1 MNLEQVIGQKKY
13 YLIWLIIFI
22 CGTVFL
28 FIGLTSNSIWYDEA
42 FTGALARHSFMDII
56 RISAG
61 DNHPPLYFIITKIIT
76 FILGDNA
83 FSLRTASLLGVLA
96 LAALGLGPVK
106 RIFGS
111 KASLLFTFL
120 VFITPAFVAQA
131 QNARMYTWAAFFT
144 TACVLYAYLV
154 VTENKLRDWIL
165 FGIVSVL
172 GLYTHVY
179 LMLEF
184 AIIYALVFL
193 WLILKDRKKL
203 ITFLIVA
210 ASVVILYT
218 PWIFVV
224 IVQASKVAKEFWIP
238 EPTSPWI
245 LWGMLFVPF
254 QHEFGSTM
262 SNLFI
267 NIACFIC
274 SGLTVLGIINAV
286 KNQKT
291 FGNLIFLC
299 IAVAVL
305 TFSGAF
311 IISYIV
317 RPILM
322 PRYFISVIGLYIIV
336 LMYGILLLKQDAL
349 KIIAAVLVLAL
360 FIPQLI
366 DIKTVKRNGPL
377 VEVQEY
383 LNDELHPDD
392 VFLHG
397 EEQPFGLFSY
407 YYPEYRHYLL
417 LPEDFSGFGNYDAFG
432 QNGSYGNDYSDF
444 LKGASRVWLVNRD
457 GSSWFRITRIA
468 NEDLLQ
474 SAEIYKASLTKRFS
488 QNHSFLMLSITK
500 FSTDPKD
507 KLDESAMFEGE
518 IKELK
523 IKVSG
528 FKNNKGN
535 AIIYIFNRELF
546 ELSDYFSQN
555 KLPPQIE
562 QAVFDKLIMNNNFL
576 TGEDKNYWLDVYALD
591 ENSGIYNL
599 IKQSEEIDREFL
611 KPVYK
616 LHHSI
621 SKTL

>member
-1 MNLEQVIGQKKY
+1 MFFTFMV
-13 YLIWLIIFI
+13 LII
-22 CGTVFL
+22 
-28 FIGLTSNSIWYDEA
+28 
-42 FTGALARHSFMDII
+42 
-56 RISAG
+56 
-61 DNHPPLYFIITKIIT
+61 
-76 FILGDNA
+76 
-83 FSLRTASLLGVLA
+83 
-96 LAALGLGPVK
+96 
-106 RIFGS
+106 
-111 KASLLFTFL
+111 
-120 VFITPAFVAQA
+120 PAFVAQA
-131 QNARMYTWAAFFT
+131 QNARMYTWSAFFT
-144 TACVLYAYLV
+144 TACALYAYLV
-154 VTENKLRDWIL
+154 VTENKRKDWIL
-165 FGIVSVL
+165 FGVLTVL

-179 LMLEF
+179 LMLECF
-184 AIIYALVFL
+184 IIMALIFL
-193 WLILKDRKKL
+193 WLVIKDRKKL
-203 ITFLIVA
+203 INFLIVTGA
-210 ASVVILYT
+210 VIVLYL
-218 PWIFVV
+218 PWVFVV
-224 IVQASKVAKEFWIP
+224 IAQASEVAKEFWIP
-238 EPTSPWI
+238 EPTTPWI
-245 LWGMLFVPF
+245 LLGTLFIPF

-262 SNLFI
+262 NPIFI
-267 NIACFIC
+267 NIAFLV
-274 SGLTVLGIINAV
+274 SSALAVLGIINAF
-286 KNQKT
+286 KNKKT
-291 FGNLIFLC
+291 LGTLIFFC
-299 IAVAVL
+299 ILVAVL
-305 TFSGAF
+305 TFAGAF
-311 IISYIV
+311 IISYLV
-317 RPILM
+317 TPILM

-432 QNGSYGNDYSDF
+432 PNSSYGNDYSDF
-444 LKGASRVWLVNRD
+444 IKGASRVWLVNRD
-457 GSSWFRITRIA
+457 GSSWFRITKIA
-468 NEDLLQ
+468 YEDLLQ